1 MSKKSIRQRAADA
14 ARGAKFHAMTGTA
27 ALATLPGMAFAQESA
42 FDASEITGLITT
54 YTGIAVGVIGAF
66 AVGVWSL
73 RAMGLLKRG

>member
-1 MSKKSIRQRAADA
+1 MSKKTFRQRAAEV
-14 ARGAKFHAMTGTA
+14 ARDAKFHAVTGGVALVPA
-27 ALATLPGMAFAQESA
+27 AGMAMAQDA
-42 FDASEITGLITT
+42 FDAAEITGKITQ

>member
-1 MSKKSIRQRAADA
+1 MSKKSIRQRAAEA
-14 ARGAKFHAMTGTA
+14 ARGAKFHAVTGTA
-27 ALATLPGMAFAQESA
+27 ALATLPGMAFAQDA
-42 FDASEITGLITT
+42 FDAAEITGLITQ